1 MKNNNDK
8 STPLSRFLLRGENKI
23 KRNTFFWNAFG
34 AVMNSFQTM
43 LLLLVITRT
52 GNDNDSSIF
61 VMAYAVGNL
70 VLNLGKYG
78 VRQYQVTDV
87 NEEHSLKDYLQA
99 RYASMTMM
107 MVAIGAY
114 LLVKIFNG
122 GYTREKVIVILCIC
136 LVKAV
141 EAFEDV
147 YQGRM
152 QQKGRL
158 DTAGRILGIRLLI
171 FIIGYAVMYILTKNL
186 VLTSVVNLAITVV
199 LSIIM
204 NGCVMY
210 KFKEEDRETDKH
222 SVNRILIE
230 CLPLCACMCLNMYV
244 ANAPKYTIDT
254 VVSDDIQTKFNI
266 IFMPVFIIAL
276 LANFIFQPF
285 LKGMGETWSEGK
297 TGKLARTAFKFTI
310 VIVIIDLVITF
321 VGSFIGAPVLGAVYG
336 VNLKD
341 MNKELIVFML
351 AGGLVALQNL
361 YIMIITTVRHQKYM
375 IYGYIGTGL
384 LMLLFSGKALGSD
397 GSHLLRLCVYF
408 FGILSLLTVYCIGL
422 ITYAILK
429 RKKQQVEERK

>member
-1 MKNNNDK
+1 
-8 STPLSRFLLRGENKI
+8 
-23 KRNTFFWNAFG
+23 
-34 AVMNSFQTM
+34 
-43 LLLLVITRT
+43 
-52 GNDNDSSIF
+52 
-61 VMAYAVGNL
+61 
-70 VLNLGKYG
+70 
-78 VRQYQVTDV
+78 
-87 NEEHSLKDYLQA
+87 
-99 RYASMTMM
+99 
-107 MVAIGAY
+107 
-114 LLVKIFNG
+114 
-122 GYTREKVIVILCIC
+122 
-136 LVKAV
+136 
-141 EAFEDV
+141 
-147 YQGRM
+147 
-152 QQKGRL
+152 
-158 DTAGRILGIRLLI
+158 
-171 FIIGYAVMYILTKNL
+171 
-186 VLTSVVNLAITVV
+186 
-199 LSIIM
+199 
-204 NGCVMY
+204 
-210 KFKEEDRETDKH
+210 
-222 SVNRILIE
+222 
-230 CLPLCACMCLNMYV
+230 
-244 ANAPKYTIDT
+244 
-254 VVSDDIQTKFNI
+254 
-266 IFMPVFIIAL
+266 MPVFIIAL